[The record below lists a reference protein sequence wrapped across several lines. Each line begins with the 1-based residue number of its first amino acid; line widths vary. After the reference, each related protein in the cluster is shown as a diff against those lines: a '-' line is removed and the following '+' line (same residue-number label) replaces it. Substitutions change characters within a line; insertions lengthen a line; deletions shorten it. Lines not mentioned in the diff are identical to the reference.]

1 MEHKAKN
8 QYIKIIVSD
17 DAPDIKAADN
27 EQLRQVNEKKKEALK
42 GAKSKL
48 TETQENVQ
56 KLAPLVEE
64 GMLANLVTEISHLVL
79 TIRYFRLC

>member
-27 EQLRQVNEKKKEALK
+27 EQLRQANEKKKEALK
-42 GAKSKL
+42 EAKLKL
-48 TETQENVQ
+48 SETQENVQ
-56 KLAPLVEE
+56 RLAPLVEE
-64 GMLANLVTEISHLVL
+64 GKIKYQQLLH
-79 TIRYFRLC
+79 